1 MLGQTL
7 VTKQTGPAGK
17 PVNVLYIASKM
28 SLAREMYFALLLDR
42 ATAGADLHLRPVP
55 QEDVVADSPCEQYR
69 LQYTRAQDDSAA
81 SDSCRIAPSQAII
94 LCCCITAVELASLLL
109 SHT

>member
-17 PVNVLYIASKM
+17 PVNVLYVANKM

-42 ATAGADLHLRPVP
+42 ATAGADLHP
-55 QEDVVADSPCEQYR
+55 
-69 LQYTRAQDDSAA
+69 
-81 SDSCRIAPSQAII
+81 
-94 LCCCITAVELASLLL
+94 
-109 SHT
+109 